1 MPKYHLVNSRA
12 ERCRNRN
19 TVKDF
24 LDLKKTI
31 SKKNNF
37 IVELRKNLDIIRSS
51 NTHLDNIYKFLYNT
65 YCKLYSD
72 FEELCVSYN
81 RLKNDNEELCGS
93 YNRLKNDNEEL
104 CGSYNRLKNDNEELE
119 KKYKELLDEFV
130 EKEILNENENEN
142 ENINYMR
149 RVTIL

>member
-1 MPKYHLVNSRA
+1 MPKYHLVNSRT

-19 TVKDF
+19 TIKDF

-37 IVELRKNLDIIRSS
+37 IVELRKNLDFFRSS

-72 FEELCVSYN
+72 FEELSGAYN
-81 RLKNDNEELCGS
+81 RLKND
-93 YNRLKNDNEEL
+93 K
-104 CGSYNRLKNDNEELE
+104 EELE

-130 EKEILNENENEN
+130 EKEIKNEN
-142 ENINYMR
+142 
-149 RVTIL
+149 